1 MPAFGVI
8 MMIKNE
14 ELSIKKSIDST
25 KNIIKDIII
34 YDTGSTDRTIEII
47 KAACLK
53 NNQRLHLKTG
63 TFKTFPISRNE
74 SIEFAETVD
83 VDNLILMD
91 AGDELVC
98 SIPYKELV
106 TMVSSIPDGYKF
118 GLVKLK
124 WLEFG
129 NLTEHYDIRFIKNRQ
144 GCRYNIKYPVHEQFG
159 GFENR
164 IIHMKQIDLYQDR
177 DKYSGSTEAR
187 VSRDIQM
194 LTNAE
199 PACRNYY
206 YLAQSYLYL
215 KVYQNGFKYNLL
227 ALQTDNGEHGVISI
241 YSRLG
246 RCAIECKMDSSVVLK
261 YLKLAIEGNENPPI
275 EPFNNM
281 LNYCLKNDM
290 LDVAIPYLQQ
300 LTTLEKVYGHEFTHE
315 DYDYKRWNLIYQI
328 CLMSKTNYDL
338 GKKACIKAVEARG
351 QDVDK
356 ANLKLFDMLLS
367 KNVVPI
373 VDKTLVKDS
382 DKTLVKDSDKTLVKD
397 SDKTLVKPPL
407 VKELSPLFD
416 DLHVFT
422 QYSDRPM
429 HINL

>member
-1 MPAFGVI
+1 MPVFGVL

-14 ELSIKKSIDST
+14 ELSIAKSINST
-25 KNIIKDIII
+25 KDIIKDIII
-34 YDTGSTDRTIEII
+34 YDTGSTDRTIEIV

-159 GFENR
+159 GFENK
-164 IIHMKQIDLYQDR
+164 ILQLQQIDLYQDR

-199 PACRNYY
+199 PTCRNYY

-215 KVYQNGFKYNLL
+215 KDYQNGFKYNLL
-227 ALQTDNGEHGVISI
+227 ALETDNGEHGIISI

-261 YLKLAIEGNENPPI
+261 YLKLAVAGQKNPPI
-275 EPFNNM
+275 EPFINM
-281 LNYCLKNDM
+281 LNYCLQHSM

-300 LTTLEKVYGHEFTHE
+300 LTTLEKEYGHEFNHE

-328 CLMSKTNYDL
+328 CLMSKTNYPL
-338 GKKACIKAVEARG
+338 AKMACSKAVEARG

-356 ANLKLFDMLLS
+356 ANLKLINILLANS
-367 KNVVPI
+367 S
-373 VDKTLVKDS
+373 DS
-382 DKTLVKDSDKTLVKD
+382 AQ
-397 SDKTLVKPPL
+397 
-407 VKELSPLFD
+407 VKEHVKSTIKSTIKDTAKPATIKKEEAKPLFD
-416 DLHVFT
+416 DLHVFN
-422 QYSDRPM
+422 QYEPL